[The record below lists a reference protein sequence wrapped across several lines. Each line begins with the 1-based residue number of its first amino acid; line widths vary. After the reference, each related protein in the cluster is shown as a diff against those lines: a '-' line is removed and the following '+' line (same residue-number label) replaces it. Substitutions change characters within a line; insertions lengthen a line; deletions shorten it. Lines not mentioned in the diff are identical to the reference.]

1 MPTFDITS
9 EFNNQEVVNAV
20 DQASREIVNR
30 FDFRNT
36 NTSIDFKETTI
47 TLVSSTIERL
57 NAADQVLKE
66 KFAKRNVSIKFLS
79 NIKEDKT
86 PSEVKRYYNLKSG
99 ISHDESKIISNLIK
113 NNFKKIQ
120 CSYQNESIRVTA
132 KKRDELQEVI
142 AFLKSSK
149 IETPISFGNFRD

>member
-9 EFNNQEVVNAV
+9 EFNNQEVVNAL

-66 KFAKRNVSIKFLS
+66 KFAKRSVSIKFLS

-113 NNFKKIQ
+113 NNFKKMQ
-120 CSYQNESIRVTA
+120 CSFQNESIRVTA

-149 IETPISFGNFRD
+149 IETPLTFGNFRD

>member
-66 KFAKRNVSIKFLS
+66 KFAKRSVSIKFLS

-86 PSEVKRYYNLKSG
+86 PSEFKRYYNLKSG

-113 NNFKKIQ
+113 NNFKKMQ

-149 IETPISFGNFRD
+149 IETPLTFGNFRD

>member
-113 NNFKKIQ
+113 NNIKKVQ

-149 IETPISFGNFRD
+149 IETPIMFGNFRD

>member
-36 NTSIDFKETTI
+36 NTTIDFKETTI

-66 KFAKRNVSIKFLS
+66 KFAKRSVSIKFLS

-113 NNFKKIQ
+113 NNFKKMQ
-120 CSYQNESIRVTA
+120 CSYQNESIRVIA

-149 IETPISFGNFRD
+149 IETPLTFGNFRD

>member
-66 KFAKRNVSIKFLS
+66 KFAKRSVSIKFLS

-99 ISHDESKIISNLIK
+99 ISHDESKIITNLIK
-113 NNFKKIQ
+113 NNFKKMQ
-120 CSYQNESIRVTA
+120 CSFQNESIRVTA

>member
-36 NTSIDFKETTI
+36 NTTIDFKETTI

-79 NIKEDKT
+79 NIKEEKT

-113 NNFKKIQ
+113 NNFKKMQ

-149 IETPISFGNFRD
+149 IETPLTFGNFRD

>member
-9 EFNNQEVVNAV
+9 EFNNQEVVNSV

-66 KFAKRNVSIKFLS
+66 KFAKRSVSIKFLS

-113 NNFKKIQ
+113 NNFKKMQ

-149 IETPISFGNFRD
+149 IETPLTFGNFRD

>member
-66 KFAKRNVSIKFLS
+66 KFAKRSVSIKFLL

-113 NNFKKIQ
+113 NNFKKMQ

-149 IETPISFGNFRD
+149 IETPLTFGNFRD

>member
-36 NTSIDFKETTI
+36 NTTIDFKETTI

-66 KFAKRNVSIKFLS
+66 KFAKRSVSIKFLS

-113 NNFKKIQ
+113 NNFKKMQ

-149 IETPISFGNFRD
+149 IETPLTFGNFRD

>member
-66 KFAKRNVSIKFLS
+66 KFAKRSVSIKFLS

-149 IETPISFGNFRD
+149 IETPLTFGNFRD

>member
-66 KFAKRNVSIKFLS
+66 KFAKRSVSIKFLS

-113 NNFKKIQ
+113 NNFKKMQ

-149 IETPISFGNFRD
+149 IETPLTFGNFRD

>member
-66 KFAKRNVSIKFLS
+66 KFAKRSVSIKFLS

-99 ISHDESKIISNLIK
+99 ISHDESKIITNLIK
-113 NNFKKIQ
+113 NNFKKMQ

>member
-66 KFAKRNVSIKFLS
+66 KFAKRSVSIKFLS

-149 IETPISFGNFRD
+149 IETPITFGNFRD

>member
-36 NTSIDFKETTI
+36 NTTIDFKETTI

-66 KFAKRNVSIKFLS
+66 KFAKRSVSIKFLL

-113 NNFKKIQ
+113 NNFKKMQ

-149 IETPISFGNFRD
+149 IETPLTFGNFRD

>member
-36 NTSIDFKETTI
+36 NTSIDFKEATI
-47 TLVSSTIERL
+47 SLVSSTIERL

-79 NIKEDKT
+79 NIKEEKT

-113 NNFKKIQ
+113 NNFKKMQ

-149 IETPISFGNFRD
+149 IETPITFGNFRD

>member
-66 KFAKRNVSIKFLS
+66 KFAKRSVSIKFLS

-113 NNFKKIQ
+113 NNFKKMQ
-120 CSYQNESIRVTA
+120 CSFQNESIRVTA

-149 IETPISFGNFRD
+149 IETPLTFGNFRD

>member
-66 KFAKRNVSIKFLS
+66 KFAKRSVSIKFLS

-99 ISHDESKIISNLIK
+99 ISHDESKIVSNLIK
-113 NNFKKIQ
+113 NNFKKMQ

-149 IETPISFGNFRD
+149 IETPLTFGNFRD

>member
-47 TLVSSTIERL
+47 SLVSSTIERL

-113 NNFKKIQ
+113 NNFKKMQ

-149 IETPISFGNFRD
+149 IETPITFGNFRD

>member
-9 EFNNQEVVNAV
+9 EFNNQEVVNAL

-66 KFAKRNVSIKFLS
+66 KFAKRSVSIKFLS

-113 NNFKKIQ
+113 NNFKKMQ
-120 CSYQNESIRVTA
+120 CSFQNESIRVTA

>member
-47 TLVSSTIERL
+47 SLVSSTIERL

-66 KFAKRNVSIKFLS
+66 KFAKRSVSIKFLS
-79 NIKEDKT
+79 NIKEEKT

-113 NNFKKIQ
+113 NNYKKIQ

-149 IETPISFGNFRD
+149 IETPLTFGNFRD

>member
-47 TLVSSTIERL
+47 SLVSSTIERL

-66 KFAKRNVSIKFLS
+66 KFAKRSVSIKFLS
-79 NIKEDKT
+79 NIKEEKT

-149 IETPISFGNFRD
+149 IETPITFGNFRD

>member
-47 TLVSSTIERL
+47 SLVSSTIERL

-79 NIKEDKT
+79 NIKEEKT

-113 NNFKKIQ
+113 NNFKKMQ
-120 CSYQNESIRVTA
+120 CSYQNESIRVIA

-149 IETPISFGNFRD
+149 IETPLTFGNFRD

>member
-20 DQASREIVNR
+20 DQVSREIVNR

-66 KFAKRNVSIKFLS
+66 KFAKRSVSIKFLS

-113 NNFKKIQ
+113 NNFKKMQ

-149 IETPISFGNFRD
+149 IETPITFGNFRD

>member
-66 KFAKRNVSIKFLS
+66 KFAKRSVSIKFLS

-113 NNFKKIQ
+113 NNFKKMQ
-120 CSYQNESIRVTA
+120 CSFQNESIRITA

-149 IETPISFGNFRD
+149 IEIPISFGNFRD

>member
-9 EFNNQEVVNAV
+9 EFNNQEVVNAL

-66 KFAKRNVSIKFLS
+66 KFAKRSVSIKFLS

-113 NNFKKIQ
+113 NNFKKMQ

-149 IETPISFGNFRD
+149 IETPLTFGNFRD

>member
-47 TLVSSTIERL
+47 SLVSSTIERL

-66 KFAKRNVSIKFLS
+66 KFAKRSVSIKFLS
-79 NIKEDKT
+79 NIKEEKT

-149 IETPISFGNFRD
+149 IETPLTFGNFRD

>member
-36 NTSIDFKETTI
+36 NTSIVFKETTI

-66 KFAKRNVSIKFLS
+66 KFAKRSVSIKFLS

-113 NNFKKIQ
+113 NNFKKMQ

-149 IETPISFGNFRD
+149 IETPLTFGNFRD

>member
-113 NNFKKIQ
+113 NNFKKMQ

-149 IETPISFGNFRD
+149 IETPIMFGNFRD

>member
-47 TLVSSTIERL
+47 SLVSSTIERL

-66 KFAKRNVSIKFLS
+66 KFAKRSVSIKFLS
-79 NIKEDKT
+79 NIKEEKT

-113 NNFKKIQ
+113 NNYKKIQ

-149 IETPISFGNFRD
+149 IETPITFGNFRD

>member
-66 KFAKRNVSIKFLS
+66 KFAKRSVSIKFLS

-113 NNFKKIQ
+113 NNFKKMQ

-149 IETPISFGNFRD
+149 IETPITFGNFRD

>member
-36 NTSIDFKETTI
+36 NTSIDFKEATI

-113 NNFKKIQ
+113 NNIKKVQ

-149 IETPISFGNFRD
+149 IETPIMFGNFRD

>member
-66 KFAKRNVSIKFLS
+66 KFAKRSVSIKFLS

-113 NNFKKIQ
+113 NNFKKMQ

-149 IETPISFGNFRD
+149 IETPIMFGNFRD

>member
-36 NTSIDFKETTI
+36 NTFIDFKETTI
-47 TLVSSTIERL
+47 SLVSSTIERL

-66 KFAKRNVSIKFLS
+66 KFAKRSVSIKFLS
-79 NIKEDKT
+79 NIKEEKT

-113 NNFKKIQ
+113 NKLN
-120 CSYQNESIRVTA
+120 
-132 KKRDELQEVI
+132 L
-142 AFLKSSK
+142 
-149 IETPISFGNFRD
+149 